1 MMKKFKLLLVVVMVA
16 ILTTG
21 CGSTKKL
28 SCSMDQSM
36 MGINMGLNVSFK
48 FKNEKVSNLT
58 MKITMKAENDAIKE
72 GWSDA
77 VASLNEQYKDE
88 SAEGVKLSTKND
100 DKNYTYTV
108 TLDVDLNKASKESLE
123 KYDLDEFYDIAKE
136 KTDIEE
142 VKKSAEADGFKCE

>member
-1 MMKKFKLLLVVVMVA
+1 MKKFKLLLVVVMVA
-16 ILTTG
+16 VLTTG
-21 CGSTKKL
+21 CGTKKL

-36 MGINMGLNVSFK
+36 MGLNMGLNVSFK
-48 FKNEKVSNLT
+48 FKNEKVNHLAMT
-58 MKITMKAENDAIKE
+58 ITVKAENDTIKQ

-88 SAEGVKLSTKND
+88 SLEGIKLSTKND

-108 TLDVDLNKASKESLE
+108 TLDVDLNKAKKEDLK
-123 KYDLDEFYDIAKE
+123 KYDLDDFYDIAKE

-142 VKKSAEADGFKCE
+142 VKKSAESNGFKCE